1 MSSKKTKEISEN
13 YQKALDNTNEI
24 AKILNEAHEEDLKFL
39 ESKREEV
46 TTILDDNNIFCGVI
60 LDTATIL
67 EILKLH
73 IETNEPVKIPFNL
86 YFN

>member
-39 ESKREEV
+39 ESKKEEI
-46 TTILDDNNIFCGVI
+46 TTILSKNNLFCGVI
-60 LDTATIL
+60 LDSATIL

-73 IETNEPVKIPFNL
+73 IENNEPVKIPFNL